1 MVAMT
6 TYPLN
11 MASFLRFLCAV
22 VVAGLCSLSPSS
34 VVAFYYPALQQKD
47 RSAQSLFTKTKQPR
61 HVVSPLLTTI
71 QITTSRQHNQNG
83 DTVSAPSPLVIHPAQ
98 NVIEEEENHYHGE
111 DVPTTRVAA
120 SSITTST
127 STTTASEFQE
137 SPSAL
142 QVKEPESPTSTTTTT
157 KDRQLSPLMKDLLHR
172 TKIGFYFGLRKL
184 SPLTRD
190 LLHRAKIGF
199 YFGVW
204 YAFNV
209 AYNGTNDMNK
219 V

>member
-1 MVAMT
+1 MT
-6 TYPLN
+6 GVQT
-11 MASFLRFLCAV
+11 CALPIS
-22 VVAGLCSLSPSS
+22 GLCSLSPLS
-34 VVAFYYPALQQKD
+34 VVAFSRFIVNYPALQQKD
-47 RSAQSLFTKTKQPR
+47 WSAQSLFTKTKQPR
-61 HVVSPLLTTI
+61 QVVSPLLTTI
-71 QITTSRQHNQNG
+71 HITTSRQHNQNG
-83 DTVSAPSPLVIHPAQ
+83 DTVSAPSPLVFHPAQ
-98 NVIEEEENHYHGE
+98 DVIEEENYYHGE
-111 DVPTTRVAA
+111 DVPTTRVVA

-127 STTTASEFQE
+127 STTTASELQE
-137 SPSAL
+137 ILSAL
-142 QVKEPESPTSTTTTT
+142 QVKDPESPTSTTTPT

-209 AYNGTNDMNK
+209 AYNGTNDMKK
-219 V
+219 VS